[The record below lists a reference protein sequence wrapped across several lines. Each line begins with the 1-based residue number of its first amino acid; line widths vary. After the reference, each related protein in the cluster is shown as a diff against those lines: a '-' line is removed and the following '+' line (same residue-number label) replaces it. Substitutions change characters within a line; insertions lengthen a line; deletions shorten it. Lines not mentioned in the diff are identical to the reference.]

1 MTAECDYFI
10 IASTQFTC
18 HYKNHY
24 VKPKNMYIKTF
35 ISLNPIIM
43 KLKYENN

>member
-24 VKPKNMYIKTF
+24 VKPQKNIYQNIYIFK
-35 ISLNPIIM
+35 SNNNE
-43 KLKYENN
+43 LKYENN